1 MKRNYHF
8 EATLTIDGE
17 DDLEKIKECLG
28 LVYMGPS
35 TAGVPTLP
43 NVEMDVISQTCEP
56 IEFVERNV
64 TIYDTD
70 LQGHGCFKREIEVRE
85 NNFVS
90 ETPDEITII
99 PAAYGP
105 EAPITYA
112 KTVEKFL
119 KNENDWFEKHIKKET
134 LRHEHT
140 LIMAKN
146 PYTL

>member
-1 MKRNYHF
+1 MKRKYHF

-35 TAGVPTLP
+35 AAGVSTLP

-56 IEFVERNV
+56 IEFVERKV

-70 LQGHGCFKREIEVRE
+70 LQGLGCFKREIEVRE

-99 PAAYGP
+99 PDAYGP
-105 EAPITYA
+105 EDSITYA